1 MKLAGLSAIITG
13 ASQGLGLEIA
23 KHYLQEGANVALCAR
38 DAKKLAEAQ
47 EELWLYAKNKAQLIA
62 IPADVSK
69 PEQVDLLVNAAMETF
84 GKIDILVA
92 NAGVYGPKGPID
104 EIDWDEWSQA
114 IDINVKGTVLPC
126 RAVLPHMKKQGY
138 GKIIILSGGGATKPM
153 PNLSAYATSKAAVVR
168 FAETLAEEVGAY
180 NIDVNTIAPGALNT
194 RLLEEVLEAGPEKIG
209 EAFYAQFLKQKQ
221 TGGTTLDVPAEFCVF
236 LATSESDGITGKL
249 LSVLWDPWQKFP
261 SMIEQLKASDI
272 YTLRRIV
279 PADRGENWG
288 EIR

>member
-69 PEQVDLLVNAAMETF
+69 PEQVDLLVNAAMEAF

-126 RAVLPHMKKQGY
+126 CAVLPHMKKQGY

-209 EAFYAQFLKQKQ
+209 AAFYAQFLKQKQ
-221 TGGTTLDVPAEFCVF
+221 TGGTSLDVPAEFCVF

-261 SMIEQLKASDI
+261 SMIEQLKTSDI